1 LTFSLRISILGANF
15 SSKDDGKKKVKLKF
29 VWPGKTK
36 NRELRLL
43 QDDYLRRIGRLAGWE
58 LAETREARGLS
69 ERFPDKILDVEA
81 QGLEKQLA
89 NDYIICLSDGGT
101 EMTSTELAGLL
112 GRACRET
119 SGTITFV
126 VGGFLGLAER
136 ILRRARVRLS
146 LSRMTLSHELCRVV
160 LLEQVYRSLTLMKG
174 KRYAK

>member
-1 LTFSLRISILGANF
+1 MR
-15 SSKDDGKKKVKLKF
+15 VKF

-43 QDDYLRRIGRLAGWE
+43 QNEYLRKIGRLAGWE
-58 LAETREARGLS
+58 LAETRESRGLS
-69 ERFPDKILDVEA
+69 ERLPDKILEVEA

-89 NDYIICLSDGGT
+89 SDYIICLSEGGL

-112 GRACRET
+112 DKAGRES
-119 SGTITFV
+119 SGPITFV
-126 VGGFLGLAER
+126 VGGFLGLADR

-160 LLEQVYRSLTLMKG
+160 LLEQVYRSLTMMKG